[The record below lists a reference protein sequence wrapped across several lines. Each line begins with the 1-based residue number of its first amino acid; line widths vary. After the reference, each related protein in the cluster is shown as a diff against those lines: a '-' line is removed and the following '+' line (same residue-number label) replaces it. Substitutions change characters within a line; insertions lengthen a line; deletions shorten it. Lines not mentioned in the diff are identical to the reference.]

1 MATYYVDGSNGSN
14 GNGSSGNPWKTLALA
29 HAGISAGDTV
39 RVRAGTYQEQL
50 SITKANT
57 TWIADNPAAKPVV
70 DGRWN
75 VSLMSGGNTLTTSSK
90 MPRIDSAP
98 NYLPPGTNS
107 KQGLIQITAAGVM
120 VDGFASQNSTGSGIS
135 IGASNCTV
143 QNCVT
148 YFTYSSGI
156 LSNPGSKVTGISI
169 LNNVIRFASIK
180 IFDPERFT
188 DYAGSC
194 SAQCVDGSLKVGK
207 NNGGTLIQGND
218 IAFGFGEGINIG
230 KNNSPPANDPIIV
243 EGNRVHDVNH
253 SYIYIN
259 GSVNVIVRKNLC
271 YCTGVELNMWDG
283 DPPAGIRLKDEV
295 DTVVRDV
302 QVYNNVVVNLGQ
314 GLDWGDKHTSATG
327 VYVGHNT
334 FVGGP
339 ETEVKQKAA
348 ILIKQNKYTHDNQK
362 GIFENNIIDHSTIST
377 SVLSTNNATGNAGV
391 TLRNNNWSKQPT
403 PSGTAD
409 VVANPKL
416 VNAGA
421 NLSTSNYPNKT
432 NTTWASV
439 TTSDNFNLNNYKLTS
454 TSPGRG
460 AASSGVAAS
469 GVTPPNVSTDYLG
482 NARDATKADRDV
494 GAIEYGATGPVVGDV
509 TAAFTFTPTGGDA
522 PILISFTD
530 ASIEEDAAAIDGWA
544 WDFGDGVS
552 TSTLQNPTHT
562 YTEYGVYTV
571 RLTVSDSALGIS
583 DTTTHTITI
592 TSTPTPTVT
601 ASFDTE
607 GIRVGHAP
615 LTVKFRDLSGGPVST
630 WAWDFGDGST
640 SSAQNPVH
648 IYTVAGL
655 YDVSLTVTDGGAA
668 TDSLT
673 EVEYIQVTSLNFRR
687 FIVGPFPV
695 RDIETPAGNSVTNF
709 DSSDDADPT
718 GLGYQDVATNRR
730 HPGIYLSQQA
740 AEPEAVEDGLV
751 LWLDEDGT
759 LKAKLPDD
767 TVKTI
772 TWT

>member
-1 MATYYVDGSNGSN
+1 
-14 GNGSSGNPWKTLALA
+14 
-29 HAGISAGDTV
+29 
-39 RVRAGTYQEQL
+39 
-50 SITKANT
+50 
-57 TWIADNPAAKPVV
+57 
-70 DGRWN
+70 
-75 VSLMSGGNTLTTSSK
+75 
-90 MPRIDSAP
+90 
-98 NYLPPGTNS
+98 
-107 KQGLIQITAAGVM
+107 
-120 VDGFASQNSTGSGIS
+120 
-135 IGASNCTV
+135 
-143 QNCVT
+143 
-148 YFTYSSGI
+148 
-156 LSNPGSKVTGISI
+156 
-169 LNNVIRFASIK
+169 
-180 IFDPERFT
+180 
-188 DYAGSC
+188 
-194 SAQCVDGSLKVGK
+194 
-207 NNGGTLIQGND
+207 
-218 IAFGFGEGINIG
+218 
-230 KNNSPPANDPIIV
+230 
-243 EGNRVHDVNH
+243 
-253 SYIYIN
+253 
-259 GSVNVIVRKNLC
+259 
-271 YCTGVELNMWDG
+271 
-283 DPPAGIRLKDEV
+283 
-295 DTVVRDV
+295 
-302 QVYNNVVVNLGQ
+302 
-314 GLDWGDKHTSATG
+314 
-327 VYVGHNT
+327 
-334 FVGGP
+334 
-339 ETEVKQKAA
+339 
-348 ILIKQNKYTHDNQK
+348 
-362 GIFENNIIDHSTIST
+362 
-377 SVLSTNNATGNAGV
+377 
-391 TLRNNNWSKQPT
+391 
-403 PSGTAD
+403 
-409 VVANPKL
+409 
-416 VNAGA
+416 
-421 NLSTSNYPNKT
+421 
-432 NTTWASV
+432 
-439 TTSDNFNLNNYKLTS
+439 
-454 TSPGRG
+454 
-460 AASSGVAAS
+460 
-469 GVTPPNVSTDYLG
+469 
-482 NARDATKADRDV
+482 
-494 GAIEYGATGPVVGDV
+494 
-509 TAAFTFTPTGGDA
+509 
-522 PILISFTD
+522 
-530 ASIEEDAAAIDGWA
+530 
-544 WDFGDGVS
+544 VS